1 MDAHKPS
8 LVGDPMGLISLRV
21 GEDKIDKQRRS
32 HGLGHIPL
40 LIITV
45 FNYGSVAW
53 YN

>member
-1 MDAHKPS
+1 MYIS
-8 LVGDPMGLISLRV
+8 LPFAGAPMGLISLKV
-21 GEDKIDKQRRS
+21 GEYKTDKPRRN

-45 FNYGSVAW
+45 FNYRNVAW

>member
-1 MDAHKPS
+1 
-8 LVGDPMGLISLRV
+8 MGLIALKV
-21 GEDKIDKQRRS
+21 GEYKTDKQGRN

-45 FNYGSVAW
+45 FNYGDVAW